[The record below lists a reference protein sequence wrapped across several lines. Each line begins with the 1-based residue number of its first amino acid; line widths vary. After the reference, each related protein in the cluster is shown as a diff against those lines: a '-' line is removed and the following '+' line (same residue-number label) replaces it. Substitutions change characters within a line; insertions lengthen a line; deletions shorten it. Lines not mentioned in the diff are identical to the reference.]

1 VILYIGPNIEPG
13 LGGLEFKGFSVGKI
27 RSARTVRD
35 GFPLSL
41 SAFTPFNVIGAFGVD
56 LDFALNPD
64 LIFQPAV
71 RL

>member
-1 VILYIGPNIEPG
+1 LDIGSDLEFG

-27 RSARTVRD
+27 RNASAIRN